1 MEALFFF
8 LWKSP
13 SEAVPPELIKQT
25 GFCCF
30 PTCGMEGWT
39 GRFRGGGGPTW
50 RFPQTHLL
58 VLYLHCCGLV
68 YFMSCPLSLIDEHR
82 RVVIISS
89 GLRTLSENLIL
100 LFDSTEAEWPSQW
113 GLFLT
118 SIYLLNRVYS
128 DKVDDFLKMFYWLFL
143 LKLCLL
149 CLTGT
154 VGVPARICLSEFLFW
169 KIASSFE
176 VISQRCWVGCIG
188 GREVCV

>member
-1 MEALFFF
+1 
-8 LWKSP
+8 
-13 SEAVPPELIKQT
+13 
-25 GFCCF
+25 
-30 PTCGMEGWT
+30 
-39 GRFRGGGGPTW
+39 
-50 RFPQTHLL
+50 
-58 VLYLHCCGLV
+58 
-68 YFMSCPLSLIDEHR
+68 MSCPLPLIDEYR
-82 RVVIISS
+82 QVIIISS
-89 GLRTLSENLIL
+89 GLGTISENLIV
-100 LFDSTEAEWPSQW
+100 LFDSIKAEWPSQW
-113 GLFLT
+113 GLFL
-118 SIYLLNRVYS
+118 SPIYLLNRVYS